1 MKLFRLF
8 FLTLGIALLA
18 TACSNKNYGLKIA
31 SNEDVQQA
39 IDNQQT
45 SLIIITNET
54 HAPFLDEVQ
63 KALLEKKEKALQFNV
78 FRNDGENENTDG
90 LSKNPFRT
98 EMPRVNTLYYINE
111 GTVYNEFN
119 LEVYEGIRQQEELAN
134 FLKMMSNS
142 KGDSNE

>member
-1 MKLFRLF
+1 M
-8 FLTLGIALLA
+8 
-18 TACSNKNYGLKIA
+18 
-31 SNEDVQQA
+31 
-39 IDNQQT
+39 
-45 SLIIITNET
+45 
-54 HAPFLDEVQ
+54 
-63 KALLEKKEKALQFNV
+63 QFNV

-111 GTVYNEFN
+111 GTVYNESN
-119 LEVYEGIRQQEELAN
+119 LEVYEGIRQQEKLAN